1 MNASTSSPSQ
11 QLQQAINSTIDKECA
26 VCYSEMILPTT
37 IPSCGHKF
45 CFICLKGVSVSN
57 NGDCPIC
64 RGPIDS
70 QIFKKPLQ
78 AVDLKMD
85 IPGTPSAAAPDPVV
99 KQEVDD
105 EDVKPDVKK
114 LQEELKKQQAAAA
127 AQKMFWL
134 YRGRHQGWWRFDP
147 RIEKEIEEAFTHQM
161 PMTEVTICGN
171 PYIVDFSQMCQ
182 YPKNQSNYSRNV
194 KYGSRLKVL
203 KILAKIDRKSAF

>member
-1 MNASTSSPSQ
+1 
-11 QLQQAINSTIDKECA
+11 
-26 VCYSEMILPTT
+26 
-37 IPSCGHKF
+37 
-45 CFICLKGVSVSN
+45 
-57 NGDCPIC
+57 
-64 RGPIDS
+64 
-70 QIFKKPLQ
+70 
-78 AVDLKMD
+78 MD

-194 KYGSRLKVL
+194 KRVNSTDFDSLNVKGMSGVFV
-203 KILAKIDRKSAF
+203 ATTSPPAAAN